1 VVTLARKKQTE
12 NQEVRSKNQDPGVET
27 KEKKVS
33 QSSKQKISEKR
44 GTESKK
50 LLLAHKEQI
59 EQLKKRLSA
68 KEAEAAEY
76 LETLKRVRAELEN
89 FRKRMLKEQT
99 QFLEFASQNLILQ
112 LLPVIDNLERAVE
125 AAQSGN
131 NNEKLTE
138 GVEMVLAQI
147 KDILSKEGL
156 NPIDPQG
163 EIFDPIKHEAV
174 LRVESDEE
182 ENTIV
187 EVLQKGYSFKGRV
200 LRPAMVKVAIPK
212 SKEEEKTE

>member
-1 VVTLARKKQTE
+1 VARKKKRE
-12 NQEVRSKNQDPGVET
+12 NQAVESKNQNPKVKTKET
-27 KEKKVS
+27 KVN
-33 QSSKQKISEKR
+33 QTGKQKISEKTS
-44 GTESKK
+44 TEAKK
-50 LLLAHKEQI
+50 TLIAHEEQI
-59 EQLKKRLSA
+59 EQLKKQLSA

-76 LETLKRVRAELEN
+76 LETLRRVRAELEN

-138 GVEMVLAQI
+138 GVRMVLSQI
-147 KDILSKEGL
+147 KDILGKEGL
-156 NPIDPQG
+156 TPIDPKG

-174 LRVESDEE
+174 LRVESDEK
-182 ENTIV
+182 ENTVV

-212 SKEEEKTE
+212 SKKEKPE